1 MVDVDLVNRRNQ
13 MLNEQELVALVQ
25 LLNRCPMSS
34 AELLWTQALIS
45 KLRQG
50 AVAQQQN
57 REGKDGKQDNG

>member
-1 MVDVDLVNRRNQ
+1 

-50 AVAQQQN
+50 AVAQQQQN

>member
-1 MVDVDLVNRRNQ
+1 
-13 MLNEQELVALVQ
+13 MLNEQELMALVQ

-34 AELLWTQALIS
+34 AELLWVQALIS